1 MRLQYEPLSVRSGD
15 PSVNGRWLATLRN
28 LFDVDTIL
36 RKGFY
41 MNGDHMIVKR
51 WDDIVEREYRNYM
64 YLKDVTYEREKW
76 NLPANKH
83 SKKFH
88 KSRKQEQKDT
98 LLNVVIVNCAIP
110 VVKANRIQFQLV
122 SMILIHESLYYMKY
136 CFISVLVFVIL

>member
-51 WDDIVEREYRNYM
+51 WDDIVKREYRNYM

-76 NLPANKH
+76 NLPATKN

-88 KSRKQEQKDT
+88 KPRK
-98 LLNVVIVNCAIP
+98 
-110 VVKANRIQFQLV
+110 
-122 SMILIHESLYYMKY
+122 
-136 CFISVLVFVIL
+136 

>member
-98 LLNVVIVNCAIP
+98 LLNVVQVNCAIP
-110 VVKANRIQFQLV
+110 VVKANRISFQLV